1 MDDGEQLGDP
11 LLVMGRLGSPFGVK
25 GWLHVT
31 AYTELPE
38 NLLSYLPWYINSQQ
52 SWRKVE
58 VISGRRHGKGLVVQL
73 EDCPDRDAA
82 ALLTGT
88 EVGVY
93 RHQLP
98 PAAADEYYWD
108 DLVGMQVIAKHDR
121 VLGRLDHLF
130 ETGAND
136 VMVVKGTRE
145 YLVPYIKGQVV
156 QSVDQE
162 AGVITVDWD
171 PDF

>member
-38 NLLSYLPWYINSQQ
+38 NLLSYLPWYINRQG
-52 SWRKVE
+52 SWQKVE

-73 EDCPDRDAA
+73 KDCSDRDAA

-108 DLVGMQVIAKHDR
+108 GNIIFTYKHDPGLFEESVAFEKDLVGLRTKIDGVTCPECESKNIHKKISTFA
-121 VLGRLDHLF
+121 
-130 ETGAND
+130 
-136 VMVVKGTRE
+136 VKGN
-145 YLVPYIKGQVV
+145 L
-156 QSVDQE
+156 SSS
-162 AGVITVDWD
+162 
-171 PDF
+171 